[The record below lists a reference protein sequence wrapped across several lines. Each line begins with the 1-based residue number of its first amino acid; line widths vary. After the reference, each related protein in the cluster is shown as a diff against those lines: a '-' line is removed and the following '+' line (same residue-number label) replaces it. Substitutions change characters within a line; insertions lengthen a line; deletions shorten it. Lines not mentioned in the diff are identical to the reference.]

1 MRRAALAVMFAVLTV
16 ATGPAAAS
24 SGARDPS
31 IVVGILA
38 TLTGAGAI
46 AGQDVVDGF
55 NVALKQVGGRF
66 ANQEVRVVV
75 ADDKGSP
82 DVARQQVK
90 RLLERERLDLVIT
103 AVSSASLAAA
113 LRPLIEAKLFVLN
126 VDNAPSALA
135 GPECS
140 QWVFEIGAPPSTRME
155 VLGQYLTHE
164 RMRRV
169 MVIGANLPPTAE
181 MVAELQRTFQGEILL
196 HKVKPG
202 EARYGDQ
209 IERAASLQPDAV
221 VSLLSGGMGT
231 AFLRAWG
238 ETNLKKDIPAFA
250 PWRSLERTVLPALGD
265 GGLDVMAVATWSPD
279 LDNPANKR
287 MQTEFD
293 VEYGRP
299 STTWSARGYDAALLL
314 EGALKATGG
323 RTADPDALRAALRRA
338 DFHSVRGSFRFAS
351 NHTPVQAY
359 VLRKV
364 ARDAKGRLT
373 NETRQVL
380 AKDWRDR
387 QAPSCPMRW
396 EEEIPPPPPPAAK
409 KPG

>member
-16 ATGPAAAS
+16 AAGQAAAS
-24 SGARDPS
+24 SGVRDPS

-90 RLLERERLDLVIT
+90 RLLERERLDMVVT

-181 MVAELQRTFQGEILL
+181 MVAELQRTFSGEILL

-323 RTADPDALRAALRRA
+323 RTADTVEKCNVEEKECTFLFADGDA
-338 DFHSVRGSFRFAS
+338 
-351 NHTPVQAY
+351 
-359 VLRKV
+359 
-364 ARDAKGRLT
+364 
-373 NETRQVL
+373 
-380 AKDWRDR
+380 
-387 QAPSCPMRW
+387 
-396 EEEIPPPPPPAAK
+396 
-409 KPG
+409 

>member
-1 MRRAALAVMFAVLTV
+1 MRRAALAVLFAFLVVPADPAV
-16 ATGPAAAS
+16 AG

-38 TLTGAGAI
+38 TLTGPGAI

-90 RLLERERLDLVIT
+90 RLLERERLDVVIT
-103 AVSSASLAAA
+103 AVSTASLVSV
-113 LRPLIEAKLFVLN
+113 LRPLIDSKLFVLN
-126 VDNAPSALA
+126 VDNAPLALA
-135 GPECS
+135 GAECS
-140 QWVFEIGAPPSTRME
+140 QWVFEIGAPPSARME
-155 VLGQYLTHE
+155 VLGQYLTQE

-169 MVIGANLPPTAE
+169 MVIGADLPPTAE
-181 MVAELQRTFQGEILL
+181 MVAELQRTFAGEILL

-265 GGLDVMAVATWSPD
+265 GGLDLMAVATWSPD
-279 LDNPANKR
+279 LDNPVNKR
-287 MQTEFD
+287 MQSEFD
-293 VEYGRP
+293 IEYGRP
-299 STTWSARGYDAALLL
+299 STSWSARGYDAALLL
-314 EGALKATGG
+314 EGALKVTGG
-323 RTADPDALRAALRRA
+323 RTADTESFRAAIRRA
-338 DFHSVRGSFRFAS
+338 DFHSVRGTFRFAT
-351 NHTPVQAY
+351 NHTPVQNY
-359 VLRKV
+359 LLRKV
-364 ARDAKGRLT
+364 TRDAKGRVT
-373 NETRQVL
+373 NEIRQVL

-387 QAPSCPMRW
+387 QSPSCPMRW
-396 EEEIPPPPPPAAK
+396 EEELPPPPPAVK